1 MTGLLKPLQNLIA
14 SALEALTN
22 LTGSV
27 GLGVILLTVI
37 VRLVFH
43 PLSRYGFKA
52 IRKMQSLAPQME
64 VLRRKFKE
72 DPQRANQEIMNLYRT
87 AGVNPLGGC
96 LPSLVQ
102 LPVLIALW
110 NVLRQGGRFAG
121 QTFLGVPLDMQ
132 PTFAAIAQNPYL
144 VLFPLLIA
152 ATTYFQ
158 QRMSITDPQQ
168 ARFFVFMPI
177 LFAWFSFSFPVGLSI
192 YWISSTVVGIVEY
205 YIVLGPPARRA
216 PPPSPTNVGRK
227 QSRKAKPA

>member
-1 MTGLLKPLQNLIA
+1 
-14 SALEALTN
+14 LEALTT

-72 DPQRANQEIMNLYRT
+72 EPQRANQEIMNLYRT

-121 QTFLGVPLDMQ
+121 QTFLGVPLDLQ

-192 YWISSTVVGIVEY
+192 YWISSTVVGIIEY

-216 PPPSPTNVGRK
+216 PPPSRTNAGRK